1 MKKDLLT
8 IAQHSLSR
16 LGAHSMGQTIRIV
29 LLCATLGGC
38 ASVSTSSL
46 TSLGSPNEPE
56 PQKSAKAAP
65 PASAAAS
72 AENSS
77 GLGGIWT
84 NFSSAFSSGAQP
96 VAQKPVPAQADTNEA
111 LRLINAFR
119 AKKNLSP
126 LSIDPQVTAAAEAL
140 AKDLAKHDHMSHIGP
155 DGQDVSRRL
164 MAAGYP
170 FRLAAEN
177 VAVGQASVG
186 EVIEGWERSA
196 PNSRNILLAGAK
208 HAGIAFEYRPDTKY
222 KTFWT
227 LVVAAP

>member
-1 MKKDLLT
+1 MKKGLLI
-8 IAQHSLSR
+8 IAQHSASR
-16 LGAHSMGQTIRIV
+16 LGAHSMGQTIRI
-29 LLCATLGGC
+29 LLMCATLSGC
-38 ASVSTSSL
+38 ASLSTPSL
-46 TSLGSPNEPE
+46 TSLGSPNDPE

-65 PASAAAS
+65 PPASGAAAES
-72 AENSS
+72 SS
-77 GLGGIWT
+77 GLSGIWT

-96 VAQKPVPAQADTNEA
+96 VAQKPVPAPADANEA
-111 LRLINAFR
+111 LRLINEFR

-140 AKDLAKHDHMSHIGP
+140 AKDMAKHDRMSHIGP
-155 DGQDVSRRL
+155 DGQDVSKRL

-170 FRLAAEN
+170 FRIAAEN

-186 EVIEGWERSA
+186 EAIEGWEKSG

-208 HAGIAFEYRPDTKY
+208 HVGIAYEYKPDTKY
-222 KTFWT
+222 KTFWA